1 LYPKGAKAPATNIED
16 RRRQRP
22 AGQADLVFRSG
33 QNGSAPLGG
42 RGFSH
47 GCRRGPGVA
56 SGSARYNRFVM
67 DQFAV
72 RRVAAS
78 NGRTLSLS
86 ALAGSEPRAAVSQ

>member
-1 LYPKGAKAPATNIED
+1 
-16 RRRQRP
+16 
-22 AGQADLVFRSG
+22 
-33 QNGSAPLGG
+33 
-42 RGFSH
+42 
-47 GCRRGPGVA
+47 
-56 SGSARYNRFVM
+56 M